1 MVKPQFAV
9 IGLGG
14 FGYAVARTL
23 LEKGCQ
29 VLCIDRLE
37 ERLEQ
42 VREIATLAVQAD
54 ATDEKVLREV
64 GVGAVDCAVVSF
76 GHDMEASLLVAMGS
90 WESTGWFF
98 RRRIWDG
105 ESRRAWSPPRSWII

>member
-1 MVKPQFAV
+1 MSNSQFAV
-9 IGLGG
+9 IGLGS

-54 ATDEKVLREV
+54 ATDEKAPTRR
-64 GVGAVDCAVVSF
+64 SF
-76 GHDMEASLLVAMGS
+76 GKWAS
-90 WESTGWFF
+90 E
-98 RRRIWDG
+98 R
-105 ESRRAWSPPRSWII
+105 WIAR

>member
-1 MVKPQFAV
+1 MSNSQFAV
-9 IGLGG
+9 IGLGS

-64 GVGAVDCAVVSF
+64 GV
-76 GHDMEASLLVAMGS
+76 
-90 WESTGWFF
+90 
-98 RRRIWDG
+98 
-105 ESRRAWSPPRSWII
+105 RRACWWLWRSRTLGSSNSW